1 MTITTDRLHAAAF
14 PEDYAEILIETLG
27 IGDANFLAV
36 KDALHH
42 FRQLDCDQAA
52 EAMRHI
58 AGSILASGGEG
69 RLASPEREGAD
80 GRLVAVAARS
90 LAACRMVVERWE
102 HGDLAEA
109 ARACQDVVDA
119 YEAA

>member
-1 MTITTDRLHAAAF
+1 MSITTDRLHTAAF

-42 FRQLDCDQAA
+42 FRHLDDDRAS

-58 AGSILASGGEG
+58 AGSIRVSGGED
-69 RLASPEREGAD
+69 RRASPKREEAD
-80 GRLVAVAARS
+80 GRLIAVATRS

-109 ARACQDVVDA
+109 ARACQDAVDA